1 MPRTQGLSLLLLAP
15 LALATSPATG
25 STTSAQI
32 PGTSSA
38 KNIGFSAFLSLSV
51 ELGSFPL
58 FAGMWISRSR

>member
-15 LALATSPATG
+15 LALATSPAAG
-25 STTSAQI
+25 STTSVQV

-38 KNIGFSAFLSLSV
+38 KNIGFSAFLSLSI

-58 FAGMWISRSR
+58 FAGMWMFRSK